1 MSVESKRRHG
11 PRSEKIF
18 VRSGRERQIV
28 ERLEEELEM
37 FMMGE
42 PTEAFYPLQEE
53 VPDVS
58 SHVLFD
64 VSSVSFE
71 RQTGR
76 KGDIAKRRAEI
87 INAVLENPQSFPV
100 TKTNLSFIERHFP
113 RIIRFAQTL
122 KHKGKLH
129 PDMEKIL
136 EV

>member
-18 VRSGRERQIV
+18 VRSGRERQVV
-28 ERLEEELEM
+28 ERLEEELGM

-58 SHVLFD
+58 GHVLFD
-64 VSSVSFE
+64 ASSVSLE

-76 KGDIAKRRAEI
+76 KGDVAKRRAEI
-87 INAVLENPQSFPV
+87 INTVLEQPQNYLT
-100 TKTNLSFIERHFP
+100 TKQNMSFIERHFS
-113 RIIRFAQTL
+113 RIVKFAKTL